1 MCGTDK
7 ILNRTKTGEQIH
19 TTTTVQNAGEDAAA
33 APVQAEQ
40 PAVVQEVRQQEI
52 TEVLPMRHEAV
63 PIPVIPQVLQRRA
76 EPMQQPVPGGQSF
89 KQRRRQKKEDK
100 RLKEQYGEHADHVSA
115 AIKQQLDELTVERE
129 AELARMTSL
138 RDEADRR
145 NVKVEVKVLHS
156 FITGYKTN
164 EEGNP
169 LNEQEAERK
178 RKDDAFLEDY
188 CSGDLQRR
196 LPHLERMKNE
206 LLNIRLSPDML
217 TETYMERHAVELY
230 DIVAKMTYFENVEKD
245 PINAPFFENLPAVE
259 RKLLKYR
266 VADLCGSFS
275 HLWICMLA
283 SKGFT
288 IAGSKAEYTNQKS
301 FLDAMIKQEPAT
313 RELLKNQ
320 LRELEQKEE
329 ELRQE
334 ALMEERQQGILTF
347 NEAVQNSMPEP
358 ALDKALGTEADYESL
373 RSLFYDEMYEAELDG
388 ERLRF
393 KGLIAYSDYEF
404 EKHGESSALQACMI
418 RESGKEAAKRDKK
431 LRGQFFLDIPKDYVP
446 LFRKMYDAGV
456 DFEAMIPKFKRV
468 SCGMGA
474 YSSGGGIEQV
484 HDKLFAIFQKYIEAP
499 QGQEYVQKM
508 ISILENAKVFEGNR
522 EKCVN
527 YILQCL
533 LNSYG
538 SNFVDVNADAAYYG
552 EHAGAARMVCRE
564 SCRNLLI
571 LPRVIQLSGKAK
583 EDLPPEIARLGEQY
597 RQLVQQLS
605 QK

>member
-7 ILNRTKTGEQIH
+7 ILNKTKTGEQIH
-19 TTTTVQNAGEDAAA
+19 TTTTVRNAGEDAAA
-33 APVQAEQ
+33 APVQEEQ

-138 RDEADRR
+138 RDEADHR

-288 IAGSKAEYTNQKS
+288 IAGSEAQYTNQKS

-334 ALMEERQQGILTF
+334 TLMEERQQGILTF

-358 ALDKALGTEADYESL
+358 TLDKALGTEADYESL
-373 RSLFYDEMYEAELDG
+373 RSLFHDEMYEEERDG
-388 ERLRF
+388 EMLRV

-404 EKHGESSALQACMI
+404 EKYGESSALQALMI
-418 RESGKEAAKRDKK
+418 RQSGTEAAKRDTK
-431 LRGQFFLDIPKDYVP
+431 LRGKFFLDIPKDYVP
-446 LFRKMYDAGV
+446 LFRNMYDAGV
-456 DFEAMIPKFKRV
+456 DFEAMVPKFKKV

-508 ISILENAKVFEGNR
+508 TYILENAKLFEGNR
-522 EKCVN
+522 ENCVN
-527 YILQCL
+527 YILLCL
-533 LNSYG
+533 LNSFG
-538 SNFVDVNADAAYYG
+538 ANFVDVSNDAAYYG
-552 EHAGAARMVCRE
+552 EHAQAARMVCRE